1 VRLAQDASKELRR
14 ENCFPL
20 SELGK
25 LEFNILWPQFPYND
39 LVTIQAG
46 RNCSFA
52 QKRRKVLGSHD
63 HALRVVGGH
72 FAILDR
78 GINRFRCFFDIDQAG
93 GLPVKAAV

>member
-1 VRLAQDASKELRR
+1 VRLSQDTSEEFRG

-20 SELGK
+20 RELGK

-46 RNCSFA
+46 RNCSFTEE
-52 QKRRKVLGSHD
+52 RRKVLGSHE
-63 HALRVVGGH
+63 HALRIVDGH

-78 GINRFRCFFDIDQAG
+78 
-93 GLPVKAAV
+93 